1 MLTSASLH
9 SRFLEH
15 TAPPQYTETRWASFA
30 VHIGYTILYI
40 ISFLNCEFN
49 PLMYQKFSCKS
60 EFPIKLHIIQHAKLI
75 FPYYAGKYIGV
86 QYSSLNLLKISPLQ
100 DPLSNVY
107 MYPVSYK
114 IRRYSLLKLC
124 GSYWLH
130 HSLKEY
136 SLRRV
141 HVTTLAHSHVH
152 TQSPDICN
160 QQSNS
165 SQFACSHD
173 CIYA

>member
-1 MLTSASLH
+1 MISYLNIVSHHKPFAILIYDRLTDIYRIFGIRPEPTCEIGSGQDELR
-9 SRFLEH
+9 SRFI
-15 TAPPQYTETRWASFA
+15 FD
-30 VHIGYTILYI
+30 IGYTILYI

-107 MYPVSYK
+107 MYPVSY
-114 IRRYSLLKLC
+114 IA
-124 GSYWLH
+124 
-130 HSLKEY
+130 
-136 SLRRV
+136 
-141 HVTTLAHSHVH
+141 T
-152 TQSPDICN
+152 
-160 QQSNS
+160 
-165 SQFACSHD
+165 
-173 CIYA
+173 